1 MKNKGYILFW
11 SVILIGNI
19 IIGSATS
26 WGIFSKIAIATNLYI
41 ISVLYMN
48 LCKEKAKKREKKK
61 DRLNQP
67 SRTPCEYDAKT
78 ELRAV

>member
-11 SVILIGNI
+11 SVILVGNI
-19 IIGSATS
+19 IIGSTTS
-26 WGIFSKIAIATNLYI
+26 WGIFSKIAVASNLYI
-41 ISVLYMN
+41 IAVLYLN

-61 DRLNQP
+61 VLAKQI
-67 SRTPCEYDAKT
+67 SHKSCEYEAKT